1 MAWRE
6 AQNPLI
12 GRSRELD
19 RLSGVLESATD
30 GRSGVAVIGGDAGI
44 GKTRLVT
51 EIMAHARARGFA
63 VLVGQCAELGDALPY
78 LPLADALRGAS
89 DDPGLAQA
97 IDARPM
103 LRRLVPGGSADPE
116 PEAGSGLAQQQLFG
130 SALAFLSEVSEARPV
145 LFVLEDLHW
154 ADRSTRDLLVFLSR
168 MLQRERV
175 CLIGTYRTDDLHRR
189 HPLRPLLAELRR
201 LPSVTALALG
211 PLGDGEMS
219 DHLVALGGADAKVIG
234 DIIDRAEGNPFY
246 AEELLAAE
254 GLPYGLAGLLLARV
268 EKLSDPAQRVLRA
281 AAVAGRRVDHALL
294 LKVSGLDDPGLE
306 EAMREIVSRGVLLPD
321 GDGYAFRHAL
331 LQEAV
336 YTDLLPGER
345 TRLHGEFTRLL
356 DGSPAELAYH
366 YLAAH
371 DLPGALAASVEAG
384 RRAESLGAPAE
395 AHRHYDQAL
404 ALWHRVPD
412 AERVAGIS
420 RVRLGL
426 LSAAAA
432 EESGDPHRAVNQ
444 MRELLATETPTAE
457 LWERLAYYL
466 TDADEPAAAID
477 AAKSAVTLAT
487 SECTPFPIASPT
499 GQETTIGRET
509 TTGRPGAPPDLSS
522 RPAAASPAA
531 ASPVGAPET
540 TVGRLRAADSPE
552 TPPSSPLATTP
563 AHATMSA
570 VAVAAAPSAS
580 AGGDPRVHARALATY
595 ARTLLWST
603 RHDEVEELCGR
614 ALRVA
619 RAAGVHDA
627 ESSALISLATVADID
642 GDTERAE
649 RLLAEASAIRSGD
662 LSIDLRAIF
671 HHARVQYERGSLAA
685 AEVTA
690 DRGVRLARETGLSWS
705 VYGTDLS
712 FLRLL
717 IDYTGGDWKQA
728 AAVAAG
734 FAVRVGRLPEAR
746 LSGYALFIE
755 VARGDPI
762 VEERLAWL
770 KPFWDDEFVAQ
781 IVRALVAEHAL
792 WNGDPRAAIDHI
804 RVIIPMLEPFD
815 PALIR
820 ICATGLW
827 ALADLGESGPEA
839 DDLLRR
845 ARTATTLGPGSG
857 TRGPIGVEGQAWLAR
872 AEAEWR
878 RAQGVAD
885 PVLWRVVVE
894 AFDYGAVYE
903 LARSRWR
910 LAEALLSTGDRES
923 ALTEWR
929 QALTTATA
937 LGAAPLTHAL
947 TELGRRARFP
957 TPSPPSDDLSVPAD
971 GDAPAPPAHSSG
983 PASTLTAR
991 EQEVLALVATGL
1003 SNREIADRLFIAQ
1016 KTASVHVSNI
1026 LAKLGV
1032 SSRTQAAAY
1041 AHQEGLTT

>member
-6 AQNPLI
+6 TRSPLI
-12 GRSRELD
+12 GRARELD
-19 RLSGVLESATD
+19 RLSGVLESASQ
-30 GRSGVAVIGGDAGI
+30 GQSGVAVIGGDAGI

-51 EIMAHARARGFA
+51 EIIGHARARGFA
-63 VLVGQCAELGDALPY
+63 VLVGQCVELGDALPY
-78 LPLADALRGAS
+78 LPLADALRGAR
-89 DDPGLAQA
+89 DDAGLVQA
-97 IDARPM
+97 IESRPM
-103 LRRLVPGGSADPE
+103 LRRLVPGGPSDPGA
-116 PEAGSGLAQQQLFG
+116 EAGSGLAQQQLFG
-130 SALAFLSEVSEARPV
+130 SALAFLAEVSESRPV

-168 MLQRERV
+168 MIQRERV

-189 HPLRPLLAELRR
+189 HPLRPLLAELQR
-201 LPSVTALALG
+201 LPSVTALKLG
-211 PLGDGEMS
+211 PLGTDEMS

-234 DIIDRAEGNPFY
+234 AIIDRAEGNPFY

-254 GLPYGLAGLLLARV
+254 GLPYGLAALLLARV

-294 LKVSGLDDPGLE
+294 QKVSGLDEPGLE
-306 EAMREIVSRGVLLPD
+306 EAMREIVSRGLLLPD

-366 YLAAH
+366 YLAGH
-371 DLPGALAASVEAG
+371 DLPGALATSVEAG

-395 AHRHYDQAL
+395 AHSHYDQAL

-432 EESGDPHRAVNQ
+432 QESGDPHRAVNQ
-444 MRELLATETPTAE
+444 MRELIATETPAAE

-466 TDADEPAAAID
+466 TDADEPAAAIA
-477 AAKSAVTLAT
+477 AAKSAVSLAT
-487 SECTPFPIASPT
+487 SEC
-499 GQETTIGRET
+499 
-509 TTGRPGAPPDLSS
+509 
-522 RPAAASPAA
+522 
-531 ASPVGAPET
+531 
-540 TVGRLRAADSPE
+540 
-552 TPPSSPLATTP
+552 
-563 AHATMSA
+563 SA
-570 VAVAAAPSAS
+570 VPAAAAPSACS
-580 AGGDPRVHARALATY
+580 AVPAGAAPSASPGGDPRVHARALATY

-662 LSIDLRAIF
+662 LSIDLRAIY

-690 DRGVRLARETGLSWS
+690 DRGLKLARETGLTWS
-705 VYGTDLS
+705 AYGTDLS

-734 FAVRVGRLPEAR
+734 FAVRVGRLPEAW

-770 KPFWDDEFVAQ
+770 KPFWDDELVTQ
-781 IVRALVAEHAL
+781 IVRALVAERSL

-804 RVIIPMLEPFD
+804 RVIVQILEPFD
-815 PALIR
+815 PVLIR

-845 ARTATTLGPGSG
+845 ARAAATLGPGSG
-857 TRGPIGVEGQAWLAR
+857 ARGPIGVEGQAWLAR

-885 PVLWRVVVE
+885 PALWRAVVE

-903 LARSRWR
+903 QARSRWR
-910 LAEALLSTGDRES
+910 LAEALLATGDREA

-929 QALTTATA
+929 QALTTATS
-937 LGAAPLTHAL
+937 LGAVPLTHAL
-947 TELGRRARFP
+947 TELARRARFP
-957 TPSPPSDDLSVPAD
+957 MPSPPSGDLVSAP
-971 GDAPAPPAHSSG
+971 DAASAPPPPSAG
-983 PASTLTAR
+983 PVSTLTAR
-991 EQEVLALVATGL
+991 EHEVLALVATGL
-1003 SNREIADRLFIAQ
+1003 SNREIAERLFIAQ